1 MPSAGANVTLR
12 LSGVTRDQFMAHQ
25 AEYNHLIAQA
35 RPSAAKLTP
44 TRERGTSL
52 HLAVLRPAAGSHA
65 LALPAMHRS

>member
-1 MPSAGANVTLR
+1 
-12 LSGVTRDQFMAHQ
+12 VTRDQFMAHQ

-65 LALPAMHRS
+65 RAVPAMH